1 MEKPILK
8 NEIKAEIKGVSTV
21 ENNIN
26 EAKEYALELK
36 KYYET
41 LVFDEEQLD
50 EAKKERAS
58 INKIVKN
65 VSDYRKSIVAE
76 FKKPIVEFE
85 NIAKETEKILKETSE
100 FVDVQVKNFESKEKE
115 TRKENA
121 QKIYEANIEE
131 LKDVIPFEKIF
142 NDKWLNK
149 GTWKEDNTSP
159 LIEKEIIEIREKV
172 KSSLKAIEELN
183 SEFELEVK
191 NTFLQNFDLSEAI
204 FKNNQ
209 LKEQKEKLTKAEEQ
223 KEVIKNEKIENM
235 LKEEIKED
243 VSDPI
248 FTYTLKITAPL
259 SKQVKLREFLEL
271 NNMKF
276 KKIEN
281 EAEKNVL

>member
-26 EAKEYALELK
+26 EAKEYALKLK

-58 INKIVKN
+58 INKIEKN

-172 KSSLKAIEELN
+172 TSGLKAIEELN

-191 NTFLQNFDLSEAI
+191 STFLQNFDLSEAV

-235 LKEEIKED
+235 LKKEVKED

>member
-65 VSDYRKSIVAE
+65 VSDYRKSIVTE

-100 FVDVQVKNFESKEKE
+100 FVDVQVKNFENKEKE

-149 GTWKEDNTSP
+149 GSWKEDNTSP

-172 KSSLKAIEELN
+172 KSGLKAIEELD

-209 LKEQKEKLTKAEEQ
+209 LKEQKERLVKAEEQ
-223 KEVIKNEKIENM
+223 KEVIKNGKIEHM
-235 LKEEIKED
+235 LKEEVKED

-248 FTYTLKITAPL
+248 FTYTLEITAPL
-259 SKQVKLREFLEL
+259 SKQRKLREFLEL

-276 KKIEN
+276 KKIED

>member
-191 NTFLQNFDLSEAI
+191 STFLQNFDLSEAI

-223 KEVIKNEKIENM
+223 KEIIKNEKIENM

>member
-115 TRKENA
+115 IRKENA

-172 KSSLKAIEELN
+172 KNGLKAIEELN

-191 NTFLQNFDLSEAI
+191 STFLQNFDLSEAI